1 MVSWSEDT
9 SGLVILPDGRRVR
22 GRGLRYKG
30 PSVDARPE
38 LGVYLCARSPAPEAW
53 ESVWI
58 CWPDFLLPLR
68 IAEAVAAFRYAHGEA
83 ANRRVEIACHGGVG
97 RTGTAIALLARLA
110 GVPAAEAVAWSR
122 AHFRAGAVETP
133 WQRRFVAGVDLDR

>member
-1 MVSWSEDT
+1 MASWSEDT
-9 SGLVILPDGRRVR
+9 NGLVILPDGRRVR
-22 GRGLRYKG
+22 GRGLRYG
-30 PSVDARPE
+30 GLSVDARPE

-83 ANRRVEIACHGGVG
+83 ATPTG
-97 RTGTAIALLARLA
+97 RDC
-110 GVPAAEAVAWSR
+110 VPRWGRSYGNCDR
-122 AHFRAGAVETP
+122 ASCSTSWCTSV
-133 WQRRFVAGVDLDR
+133 